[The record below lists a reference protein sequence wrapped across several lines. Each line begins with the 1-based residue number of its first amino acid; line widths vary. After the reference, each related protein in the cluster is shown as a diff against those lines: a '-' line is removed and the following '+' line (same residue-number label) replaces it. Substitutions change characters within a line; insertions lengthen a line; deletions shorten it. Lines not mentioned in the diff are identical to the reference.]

1 MVQVNKGT
9 VMRLTTKGR
18 FAVTAMLDLALQENS
33 NPISLNDISERQR
46 ISLSYLEQLFSKLR
60 RAGLV
65 GSVRGSHGGY
75 VLARTAKDISIAA
88 IIEAVDE
95 SLDNTKCYGRKD
107 CHGPNQCCITH
118 DLWISVNHV
127 ISHHFTHIHLA
138 DLVENH
144 RQNTQ
149 NNTENTNTFGYLQ
162 AQQQG

>member
-1 MVQVNKGT
+1 MVRVNKGK

-18 FAVTAMLDLALQENS
+18 FAVTAMLDLALQEN
-33 NPISLNDISERQR
+33 NHPISLHAISERQN

-65 GSVRGSHGGY
+65 GSIRGSQGGY
-75 VLARTAKDISIAA
+75 ILGKTAKDISVAA

-95 SLDNTKCYGRKD
+95 SIDNTKCYGRKD
-107 CHGPNQCCITH
+107 CHGPKRCCITH

-127 ISHHFTHIHLA
+127 INHHFTHIYLA

-144 RQNTQ
+144 QQ
-149 NNTENTNTFGYLQ
+149 NNIDNSNIFGHLQ
-162 AQQQG
+162 AQQLS

>member
-1 MVQVNKGT
+1 
-9 VMRLTTKGR
+9 MRLTTKGR

-33 NPISLNDISERQR
+33 YPISLKNISERQH

-60 RAGLV
+60 RVGLV
-65 GSVRGSHGGY
+65 ISVRGSHGGY
-75 VLARTAKDISIAA
+75 TLAKTAKEISVAA

-95 SLDNTKCYGRKD
+95 CIDNTKCYGKKD
-107 CHGPNQCCITH
+107 CHGPNRCCITH

-144 RQNTQ
+144 LQNTRS
-149 NNTENTNTFGYLQ
+149 NMENSNVFSYTQ
-162 AQQQG
+162 VQKSC